1 MKTPDC
7 EGEASHWV
15 KEDASANKPGV
26 RPYREN
32 NLNWLPL
39 LLLRGLMYRRE
50 GPDGFVKD
58 IPLEGALEREPDGEI
73 KTG

>member
-1 MKTPDC
+1 
-7 EGEASHWV
+7 
-15 KEDASANKPGV
+15 
-26 RPYREN
+26 
-32 NLNWLPL
+32 
-39 LLLRGLMYRRE
+39 MYRRE